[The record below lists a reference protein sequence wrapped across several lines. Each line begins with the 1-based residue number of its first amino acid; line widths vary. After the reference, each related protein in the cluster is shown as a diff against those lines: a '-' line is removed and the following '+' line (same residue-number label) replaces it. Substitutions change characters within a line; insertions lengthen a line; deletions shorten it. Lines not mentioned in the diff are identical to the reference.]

1 MKNLFLSILV
11 ICSLLSGSAN
21 ASDNYYKTPKE
32 NMVMHD
38 EIDWTGK
45 CFIQYEG
52 KVVVNNEMCTMSLRE
67 TGKERDEFTIVVSK
81 KVDCDDGTKNC
92 SYFFYAHKNKL
103 LKTYFFNVYYNV
115 WKDMTRAG
123 QRISPTQID
132 EYFIGVDGACLLKD
146 NHKFCYEFK
155 GKLD

>member
-52 KVVVNNEMCTMSLRE
+52 KVVVNNEMCTMSLTE
-67 TGKERDEFTIVVSK
+67 SGKEKDEFTIIVSK

-92 SYFFYAHKNKL
+92 SYFFYANQEKL
-103 LKTYFFNVYYNV
+103 FQTHIYYVYYNV

-123 QRISPTQID
+123 QPIRPTQLD
-132 EYFIGVDGACLLKD
+132 YYYGGENFGACFFKD
-146 NHKFCYEFK
+146 DHKFCYEFK
-155 GKLD
+155 D

>member
-1 MKNLFLSILV
+1 MMKKLLGILV
-11 ICSLLSGSAN
+11 LGLLFIGSAN
-21 ASDNYYKTPKE
+21 ASDNYYKTQE
-32 NMVMHD
+32 NYISYD
-38 EIDWTGK
+38 DINWTGK

-52 KVVVNNEMCTMSLRE
+52 KVVVDNEMGTMSLSE
-67 TGKERDEFTIVVSK
+67 YGKERDEFTIIVSK

-132 EYFIGVDGACLLKD
+132 EYFIGVDGACFLKD